1 MENIA
6 TNEIV
11 GRRCLLLKPVRD
23 HEGLPRFNEKPVIVR
38 EVNNLDRRMF
48 LVKFA
53 DGHTTFLFPEE
64 INIEEP
70 ELGV

>member
-1 MENIA
+1 MENIVSE
-6 TNEIV
+6 EIV

-23 HEGLPRFNEKPVIVR
+23 HQGVAHFNEKPVIVR
-38 EVNNLDRRMF
+38 ELNNLDRRMF

-64 INIEEP
+64 VNIE
-70 ELGV
+70 

>member
-6 TNEIV
+6 SNDVV

-23 HEGLPRFNEKPVIVR
+23 HDGVARFKEKPIIVR
-38 EVNNLDRRMF
+38 EVNNLGRRMF

-53 DGHTTFLFPEE
+53 DGGTTFLFPEE
-64 INIEEP
+64 VNVE
-70 ELGV
+70 